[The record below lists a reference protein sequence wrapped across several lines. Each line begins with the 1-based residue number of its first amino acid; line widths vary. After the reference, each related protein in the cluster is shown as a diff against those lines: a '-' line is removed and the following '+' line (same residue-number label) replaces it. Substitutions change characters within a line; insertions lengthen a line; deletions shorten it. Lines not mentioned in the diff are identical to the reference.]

1 MINTRKSFIPEM
13 GDIEKSLDISRTSV
27 LGGLLDY
34 IKGKNDERVVNTLN
48 ILKQRKE
55 DKTPGP
61 VSLSPPEVQ

>member
-1 MINTRKSFIPEM
+1 MLRQNREKNKAEMKQMINTRKSFIPEM

-48 ILKQRKE
+48 ILK
-55 DKTPGP
+55 
-61 VSLSPPEVQ
+61 